1 MLKKNRCA
9 DEENAIPF
17 NLDKSKVVK
26 VVKDTLA
33 KNQVDT
39 KHKVLWDD
47 RSGTKVD
54 AQVNGHD

>member
-9 DEENAIPF
+9 DEESAIPF
-17 NLDKSKVVK
+17 NLDKSKVIK

-33 KNQVDT
+33 KNLDT

-54 AQVNGHD
+54 AQVNKHD

>member
-9 DEENAIPF
+9 DEENAISF

-26 VVKDTLA
+26 VVKDALA
-33 KNQVDT
+33 KNVDT

-54 AQVNGHD
+54 AQVNGHN